1 VVLSCSIR
9 ICFSTR
15 SSRVR
20 NVPDTNTIEMPSVIS
35 QKLSDLEAERTS
47 FLLYE
52 RRIIQERADILTK
65 VRIHLNQLDVDIV
78 RLGGTARVHGGQSP
92 SFSSSLGSSH
102 FSSGDVNVLVPS
114 AAPFSSM
121 LKSDESPQPR
131 GRPTKSLEG
140 AAGPGMAISVS
151 KKDDGYNQREED
163 TSPEKEN
170 VSSNDASPSDSSS
183 EALNEERARTFMNS
197 TASAKISERFTLT
210 DAVKVQMIEKTNKK
224 KKKSKSVASSDNNS
238 GEPWTC
244 DCGEHMAA
252 GRARCGKCR
261 RWKGGKRLVRWS
273 VKPKDP
279 TTINTSAV
287 ASLSSLSQ
295 GNRKAGNGKKNTDVP
310 KAIDVYRNLRTAEL
324 DSVTNVSP
332 AKGNCGQDLE
342 IQVLVEQMVK
352 AVVNAADLGGA
363 KKMKG
368 SRKSS
373 VEMAAASKKENTSPA
388 PNNEGE
394 TVSSHK
400 RKRGRPKKDSKKN
413 EIQRVVTTSDSDNGS
428 EAPRKRGRPRKNPAT
443 NKDVEQ
449 GAEQKVHSEISQ
461 HPLLNVNEKILV
473 VAEESATPAA
483 AINVST
489 GQTPS
494 LPRACL
500 SCGETEQ
507 IRKATPRCQMTVG
520 LSTCL
525 LPCCSRQRDLISKG
539 LTGASL
545 TDFQID
551 YVADHFRFYFD
562 RIKHAFAGT
571 PQMHCKLLDVVA
583 MFRAKELDTAGFI
596 SRLLALLDGRGDL
609 ILGVAE
615 FLPDTYHS
623 AVSRDDS

>member
-1 VVLSCSIR
+1 
-9 ICFSTR
+9 
-15 SSRVR
+15 
-20 NVPDTNTIEMPSVIS
+20 MPSVVS
-35 QKLSDLEAERTS
+35 QKLSDLEAERKS

-52 RRIIQERADILTK
+52 RRIKQERADILTK
-65 VRIHLNQLDVDIV
+65 VRIHLDHLDVDIV
-78 RLGGTARVHGGQSP
+78 RLGGTARVYGGQSP
-92 SFSSSLGSSH
+92 SFSSSLDSSH

-170 VSSNDASPSDSSS
+170 FSSNHASSSDSS
-183 EALNEERARTFMNS
+183 RARPFMNS
-197 TASAKISERFTLT
+197 TASAKISESFTLT
-210 DAVKVQMIEKTNKK
+210 DAVKVQMIEKPNKK
-224 KKKSKSVASSDNNS
+224 KKKSKSVASSETNS

-273 VKPKDP
+273 VKPKDS
-279 TTINTSAV
+279 TAMNTGAV
-287 ASLSSLSQ
+287 ASPSSLSQ

-310 KAIDVYRNLRTAEL
+310 RAIDIYRNLRTAEL
-324 DSVTNVSP
+324 DSVTNVSS
-332 AKGNCGQDLE
+332 ATKGNCGQDLE
-342 IQVLVEQMVK
+342 IQVLVEQMVL

-363 KKMKG
+363 KKTKG

-373 VEMAAASKKENTSPA
+373 VEMAAASKKENKSPA
-388 PNNEGE
+388 PNNKEE

-428 EAPRKRGRPRKNPAT
+428 EAPRKRGRPRKKPVTIN
-443 NKDVEQ
+443 DMEQ
-449 GAEQKVHSEISQ
+449 GAEQKVHSVISQ

-473 VAEESATPAA
+473 VAVESATPAA

-489 GQTPS
+489 GQTLS

-500 SCGETEQ
+500 SYGETDLM
-507 IRKATPRCQMTVG
+507 RKATPRCQMTVG

-551 YVADHFRFYFD
+551 YVADHFCFYFD
-562 RIKHAFAGT
+562 RIKHAFTGT
-571 PQMHCKLLDVVA
+571 PQMHCKLLDVVT

-596 SRLLALLDGRGDL
+596 SRLMALLDGRGDL
-609 ILGVAE
+609 ILGVSE
-615 FLPDTYHS
+615 FLPNTYHS
-623 AVSRDDS
+623 AVSHDDS

>member
-1 VVLSCSIR
+1 
-9 ICFSTR
+9 
-15 SSRVR
+15 
-20 NVPDTNTIEMPSVIS
+20 MPSVVS
-35 QKLSDLEAERTS
+35 QKLSDLEAERKS

-52 RRIIQERADILTK
+52 RRIKQERADILTK
-65 VRIHLNQLDVDIV
+65 VRIHLDHLDVDIV
-78 RLGGTARVHGGQSP
+78 RLGGTARVYGGQSP
-92 SFSSSLGSSH
+92 SFSSSLDSSH

-170 VSSNDASPSDSSS
+170 FSSNHASSSDSS
-183 EALNEERARTFMNS
+183 RARPFMNS
-197 TASAKISERFTLT
+197 TASAKISESFTLT
-210 DAVKVQMIEKTNKK
+210 DAVKVQMIEKPNKK
-224 KKKSKSVASSDNNS
+224 KKKSKSVASSETNS

-273 VKPKDP
+273 VKPKDS
-279 TTINTSAV
+279 TAMNTGAV
-287 ASLSSLSQ
+287 ASPSSLSQ

-310 KAIDVYRNLRTAEL
+310 RAIDIYRNLRTAEL
-324 DSVTNVSP
+324 DSVTNVSS
-332 AKGNCGQDLE
+332 ATKGNCGQDLE
-342 IQVLVEQMVK
+342 IQVLVEQMVL

-363 KKMKG
+363 KKTKG

-373 VEMAAASKKENTSPA
+373 VEMAAASKKENKSPA
-388 PNNEGE
+388 PNNKEE

-428 EAPRKRGRPRKNPAT
+428 EAPRKRGRPRKKPVTIN
-443 NKDVEQ
+443 DMEQ
-449 GAEQKVHSEISQ
+449 GAEQKVHSVISQ

-473 VAEESATPAA
+473 VAVESATPAA

-489 GQTPS
+489 GQTLS

-500 SCGETEQ
+500 SYGETDLM
-507 IRKATPRCQMTVG
+507 RKATPRCQMTVG

-539 LTGASL
+539 LTGAIL

-562 RIKHAFAGT
+562 RIKHAFTGT
-571 PQMHCKLLDVVA
+571 PQMHCKLLDVVT

-596 SRLLALLDGRGDL
+596 SRLMALLDGRGDL
-609 ILGVAE
+609 ILGVSE
-615 FLPDTYHS
+615 FLPNTYHS
-623 AVSRDDS
+623 AVSHDDS

>member
-1 VVLSCSIR
+1 MFRPVNSE
-9 ICFSTR
+9 FETAQ
-15 SSRVR
+15 
-20 NVPDTNTIEMPSVIS
+20 VPGTNSIEMPSVVS

-52 RRIIQERADILTK
+52 RRIIQERAHILTN
-65 VRIHLNQLDVDIV
+65 VCIHLDQLDADIV

-102 FSSGDVNVLVPS
+102 FSSVDLNVLVPS
-114 AAPFSSM
+114 TAPCSSM
-121 LKSDESPQPR
+121 VKSDESSQPR

-151 KKDDGYNQREED
+151 KKDDGYNQREDD
-163 TSPEKEN
+163 TSPENEN
-170 VSSNDASPSDSSS
+170 FSSNHASPSDSSS
-183 EALNEERARTFMNS
+183 KARNEERARPFMNS
-197 TASAKISERFTLT
+197 TASAKISESFTLT
-210 DAVKVQMIEKTNKK
+210 DAVKVQMIEKPNKK
-224 KKKSKSVASSDNNS
+224 KKKSKSVASSETNS
-238 GEPWTC
+238 GELWTC

-273 VKPKDP
+273 VKPKDS
-279 TTINTSAV
+279 TAMNTGAV
-287 ASLSSLSQ
+287 ASPSSLSQ
-295 GNRKAGNGKKNTDVP
+295 GNRKAGNDKKNTDVP
-310 KAIDVYRNLRTAEL
+310 RAIDIYRNLRTAEL
-324 DSVTNVSP
+324 DSVTKVSP
-332 AKGNCGQDLE
+332 GTKGNCGQDLE
-342 IQVLVEQMVK
+342 IQALVEQMVL
-352 AVVNAADLGGA
+352 AVVNVADLDGA
-363 KKMKG
+363 KKTKG
-368 SRKSS
+368 SRKTS
-373 VEMAAASKKENTSPA
+373 VEMVAATKKENKSPA
-388 PNNEGE
+388 PNNEEE

-413 EIQRVVTTSDSDNGS
+413 DIQRVVTTSDSDNGS
-428 EAPRKRGRPRKNPAT
+428 EAPRKRGRPRKNPVT
-443 NKDVEQ
+443 KNDVEQ
-449 GAEQKVHSEISQ
+449 GAEKMVHSVISQ

-483 AINVST
+483 VSNVST
-489 GQTPS
+489 GQTLS

-500 SCGETEQ
+500 SYGETEQ

-551 YVADHFRFYFD
+551 YVADHFRCYFD
-562 RIKHAFAGT
+562 QIKHEFAGA

-583 MFRAKELDTAGFI
+583 MFRAKELDTSGFI
-596 SRLLALLDGRGDL
+596 SRLIALLDGHGDL
-609 ILGVAE
+609 ISGVSE
-615 FLPDTYHS
+615 FLPKTYHS

>member
-1 VVLSCSIR
+1 
-9 ICFSTR
+9 
-15 SSRVR
+15 
-20 NVPDTNTIEMPSVIS
+20 
-35 QKLSDLEAERTS
+35 
-47 FLLYE
+47 
-52 RRIIQERADILTK
+52 
-65 VRIHLNQLDVDIV
+65 
-78 RLGGTARVHGGQSP
+78 
-92 SFSSSLGSSH
+92 
-102 FSSGDVNVLVPS
+102 
-114 AAPFSSM
+114 
-121 LKSDESPQPR
+121 
-131 GRPTKSLEG
+131 
-140 AAGPGMAISVS
+140 MAISVS

-170 VSSNDASPSDSSS
+170 FSSNHASSSDSS
-183 EALNEERARTFMNS
+183 RARPFMNS
-197 TASAKISERFTLT
+197 TASAKISESFTLT
-210 DAVKVQMIEKTNKK
+210 DAVKVQMIEKPNKK
-224 KKKSKSVASSDNNS
+224 KKKSKSVASSETNS

-273 VKPKDP
+273 VKPKDS
-279 TTINTSAV
+279 TAMNTGAV
-287 ASLSSLSQ
+287 ASPSSLSQ

-310 KAIDVYRNLRTAEL
+310 RAIDIYRNLRTAEL
-324 DSVTNVSP
+324 DSVTNVSS
-332 AKGNCGQDLE
+332 ATKGNCGQDLE
-342 IQVLVEQMVK
+342 IQVLVEQMVL

-363 KKMKG
+363 KKTKG

-373 VEMAAASKKENTSPA
+373 VEMAAASKKENKSPA
-388 PNNEGE
+388 PNNKEE

-428 EAPRKRGRPRKNPAT
+428 EAPRKRGRPRKNPVT
-443 NKDVEQ
+443 INDVEQ
-449 GAEQKVHSEISQ
+449 GAEQKVHSVISQ

-473 VAEESATPAA
+473 VAVESATPAA

-489 GQTPS
+489 GQTLS

-500 SCGETEQ
+500 SYGETDLM
-507 IRKATPRCQMTVG
+507 RKATPRCQMTVG

-562 RIKHAFAGT
+562 RIKHAFTGT
-571 PQMHCKLLDVVA
+571 PQMHCKLLDVVT

-596 SRLLALLDGRGDL
+596 SRLMALLDGRGDL
-609 ILGVAE
+609 ILGVSE
-615 FLPDTYHS
+615 FLPNTYHS
-623 AVSRDDS
+623 AVSHDDS

>member
-1 VVLSCSIR
+1 
-9 ICFSTR
+9 
-15 SSRVR
+15 
-20 NVPDTNTIEMPSVIS
+20 MPSVVS
-35 QKLSDLEAERTS
+35 QKLSDLEAERKS

-52 RRIIQERADILTK
+52 RRIKQERADILTK
-65 VRIHLNQLDVDIV
+65 VRIHLDHLDVDIV
-78 RLGGTARVHGGQSP
+78 RLGGTARVYGGQSP
-92 SFSSSLGSSH
+92 SFSSSLDSSH
-102 FSSGDVNVLVPS
+102 FSSGDVNVLVPF

-121 LKSDESPQPR
+121 LKSNESPQPR

-151 KKDDGYNQREED
+151 KKDDVYNQREED

-170 VSSNDASPSDSSS
+170 FSSNHASSSDSS
-183 EALNEERARTFMNS
+183 RARPFMNS
-197 TASAKISERFTLT
+197 TSSAKISESFTLT
-210 DAVKVQMIEKTNKK
+210 DAVKVQMIEKPNKK
-224 KKKSKSVASSDNNS
+224 KKKSKSVASSETNS

-273 VKPKDP
+273 VKPKDS
-279 TTINTSAV
+279 TAMNTGAV
-287 ASLSSLSQ
+287 ASPSSLSQ

-310 KAIDVYRNLRTAEL
+310 RAIDIYRNLRTAEL
-324 DSVTNVSP
+324 DSVTNVSS
-332 AKGNCGQDLE
+332 ATKGNCGQDLE
-342 IQVLVEQMVK
+342 IQVLVEQMVL

-363 KKMKG
+363 KKTKG

-373 VEMAAASKKENTSPA
+373 VEMAAASKKENKSPA
-388 PNNEGE
+388 PNNKEE

-428 EAPRKRGRPRKNPAT
+428 EAPRKRGRPRKKPVTIN
-443 NKDVEQ
+443 DMEQ
-449 GAEQKVHSEISQ
+449 GAEQKVHSVISQ

-473 VAEESATPAA
+473 VAVESATPAA

-489 GQTPS
+489 GQTLS

-500 SCGETEQ
+500 SYGETDLM
-507 IRKATPRCQMTVG
+507 RKATPRCQMTVG

-562 RIKHAFAGT
+562 RIKHAFTGT
-571 PQMHCKLLDVVA
+571 PQMHCKLLDVVT

-596 SRLLALLDGRGDL
+596 SRLMALLDGRGDL
-609 ILGVAE
+609 ILGVSE
-615 FLPDTYHS
+615 FLPNTYHS
-623 AVSRDDS
+623 AVSYDDS

>member
-1 VVLSCSIR
+1 
-9 ICFSTR
+9 
-15 SSRVR
+15 
-20 NVPDTNTIEMPSVIS
+20 MPSVVS
-35 QKLSDLEAERTS
+35 QKLSDLEAERKS

-52 RRIIQERADILTK
+52 RRIKQERADILTK
-65 VRIHLNQLDVDIV
+65 VRIHLDHLDVDIV
-78 RLGGTARVHGGQSP
+78 RLGGTARVYGGQSP
-92 SFSSSLGSSH
+92 SFSSSLDSSH

-170 VSSNDASPSDSSS
+170 FSSNHASSSDSS
-183 EALNEERARTFMNS
+183 RARPFMNS
-197 TASAKISERFTLT
+197 TASAKISESFTLT
-210 DAVKVQMIEKTNKK
+210 DAVKVQMIEKPNKK
-224 KKKSKSVASSDNNS
+224 KKKSKSVASSETNS

-273 VKPKDP
+273 VKPKDS
-279 TTINTSAV
+279 TAMNTGAV
-287 ASLSSLSQ
+287 ASPSSLSQ
-295 GNRKAGNGKKNTDVP
+295 GNRKAGNGKKNTDVTR
-310 KAIDVYRNLRTAEL
+310 AIDIYRNLRTAEL
-324 DSVTNVSP
+324 DSVTNVSS
-332 AKGNCGQDLE
+332 ATKGNCGQDLE
-342 IQVLVEQMVK
+342 IQVLVEQMVL

-363 KKMKG
+363 KKTKG

-373 VEMAAASKKENTSPA
+373 VEMAAASKKENKSPA
-388 PNNEGE
+388 PNNKEE

-428 EAPRKRGRPRKNPAT
+428 EAPRKRGRPRKKPVTIN
-443 NKDVEQ
+443 DMEQ
-449 GAEQKVHSEISQ
+449 GAEQKVHSVISQ

-473 VAEESATPAA
+473 VAVESATPAA

-489 GQTPS
+489 VQTLS

-500 SCGETEQ
+500 SYGETDLM
-507 IRKATPRCQMTVG
+507 RKATPRCQMTVG

-562 RIKHAFAGT
+562 RIKHAFTGT
-571 PQMHCKLLDVVA
+571 PQMHCKLLDVVT

-596 SRLLALLDGRGDL
+596 SRLMALLDGRGDL
-609 ILGVAE
+609 ILGVSE
-615 FLPDTYHS
+615 FLPNTYHS
-623 AVSRDDS
+623 AVSHDDS

>member
-1 VVLSCSIR
+1 
-9 ICFSTR
+9 
-15 SSRVR
+15 
-20 NVPDTNTIEMPSVIS
+20 MPSVVS
-35 QKLSDLEAERTS
+35 QKLSDLEAERKS

-52 RRIIQERADILTK
+52 RRIKQERADILTK
-65 VRIHLNQLDVDIV
+65 VRIHLDHLDVDIV
-78 RLGGTARVHGGQSP
+78 RLGGTARVYGGQSP
-92 SFSSSLGSSH
+92 SFSSSLDSSH

-170 VSSNDASPSDSSS
+170 FSSNHASSSDSS
-183 EALNEERARTFMNS
+183 RARPFMNS
-197 TASAKISERFTLT
+197 TSSAKISESFTLT
-210 DAVKVQMIEKTNKK
+210 DAVKVQMIEKPNKK
-224 KKKSKSVASSDNNS
+224 KKKSKSVASSETNS

-273 VKPKDP
+273 VKPKDS
-279 TTINTSAV
+279 TAMNTGAV
-287 ASLSSLSQ
+287 ASPSSLSQ

-310 KAIDVYRNLRTAEL
+310 RAIDIYRNLRTAEL
-324 DSVTNVSP
+324 DSVTNVSS
-332 AKGNCGQDLE
+332 ATKGNCGQDLE
-342 IQVLVEQMVK
+342 IQVLVEQMVL

-363 KKMKG
+363 KKTKG

-373 VEMAAASKKENTSPA
+373 VEMAAASKKENKSPA
-388 PNNEGE
+388 PNNKEE

-428 EAPRKRGRPRKNPAT
+428 EAPRKRGRPRKKPVTIN
-443 NKDVEQ
+443 DMEQ
-449 GAEQKVHSEISQ
+449 GAEQKVHSVISQ

-473 VAEESATPAA
+473 VAVESATPAA

-489 GQTPS
+489 GQTLS

-500 SCGETEQ
+500 SYGETDLM
-507 IRKATPRCQMTVG
+507 RKATPRCQMTVG

-551 YVADHFRFYFD
+551 YVADHFCFYFD
-562 RIKHAFAGT
+562 RIKHAFTGT
-571 PQMHCKLLDVVA
+571 PQMHCKLLDVVT

-596 SRLLALLDGRGDL
+596 SRLMALLDGRGDL
-609 ILGVAE
+609 ILGVSE
-615 FLPDTYHS
+615 FLPNTYHS
-623 AVSRDDS
+623 AVSHDDS